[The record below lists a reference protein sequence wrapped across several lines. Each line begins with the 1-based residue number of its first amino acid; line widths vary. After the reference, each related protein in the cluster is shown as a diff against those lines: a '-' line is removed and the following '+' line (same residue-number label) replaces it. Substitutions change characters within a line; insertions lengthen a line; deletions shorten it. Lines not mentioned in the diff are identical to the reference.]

1 MFDVPWCF
9 AFFDG
14 AACSGAVMAAL
25 SGVSAGAAST
35 TFDTSPAAEADAP
48 AGADAGAD
56 AGAALVPGLTAAAGR
71 ADVVPA
77 AVGAVASGNTAAV
90 DTVGDAAF
98 TAGAIAD

>member
-1 MFDVPWCF
+1 LFDVPWCF
-9 AFFDG
+9 AFFGG

-48 AGADAGAD
+48 AGADAGS
-56 AGAALVPGLTAAAGR
+56 AGPGLTAAVGR
-71 ADVVPA
+71 ADVVRA

-90 DTVGDAAF
+90 DTVGAAAF
-98 TAGAIAD
+98 TAGVIAD